1 MIKRNF
7 DCVAASLGL
16 VALSPVLCIV
26 AVVVR
31 LSSPGPILF
40 RQMRVGLNN
49 GDFELFKFRTMTV
62 TPGSETGTFDIGDG
76 SRVTSPGRVL
86 RAWKL
91 DELPQLWNVLRGDM
105 SLVGPRPE
113 VRKWVQADPGRWS
126 VVHSIR
132 PGITDP
138 AAIVFRHEERIL
150 AKVPDPEAVYRE
162 CILPRKLELYCE
174 YVSTRTFRG
183 DLWIM
188 IRTMIAVARSRGAT
202 SIEA

>member
-1 MIKRNF
+1 MIKRTF

-113 VRKWVQADPGRWS
+113 VRKWVQSEPGRWS

-138 AAIVFRHEERIL
+138 AAIVFRHEERML
-150 AKVPDPEAVYRE
+150 ADAPDPEAVYRE

>member
-1 MIKRNF
+1 
-7 DCVAASLGL
+7 
-16 VALSPVLCIV
+16 
-26 AVVVR
+26 
-31 LSSPGPILF
+31 
-40 RQMRVGLNN
+40 MRVGLNN

-113 VRKWVQADPGRWS
+113 VRKWVQSEPGRWS

-138 AAIVFRHEERIL
+138 AAIVFRHEERML
-150 AKVPDPEAVYRE
+150 ADAPDPEAVYRE